1 MLTNIILILLILV
14 LLNFIK
20 ISPSTFNN
28 EPFKNNVPLKYNK
41 PFKNNKTLKCNK
53 PIKTNIPFKLNN
65 EPFIKKKIDIPLK
78 DLYFGKDQYVLKPEQ
93 NNNKLQYQ
101 DIQFN
106 YDNTTNIFDS
116 NKLGLNNKKL
126 KINNKKINNQEIIN
140 NFNKETKNAVVN
152 TSLYDISYPLD
163 FVSPD
168 ADTTPLIDQ
177 KILYDHRFLDMHKE
191 ELENIIHNIDNKDT
205 YNKEIKDIYDDM
217 ILDYKKINKKK
228 TPTNKNIKV
237 GGAFNETALPINQW
251 FYEEDNNE
259 LSFDPLQSLEL
270 SVIN

>member
-1 MLTNIILILLILV
+1 MLKNIILILLILV

-20 ISPSTFNN
+20 ISPSTKKCNNKPFKNN
-28 EPFKNNVPLKYNK
+28 EPFKNSVP
-41 PFKNNKTLKCNK
+41 LKCNK

-65 EPFIKKKIDIPLK
+65 EPFIKKKNIPLK
-78 DLYFGKDQYVLKPEQ
+78 DLYFGKDQYILKPEQ

-106 YDNTTNIFDS
+106 YDYNTNIFNYDKIAID
-116 NKLGLNNKKL
+116 NKKLNNKN
-126 KINNKKINNQEIIN
+126 IDNKKINNQEIIN
-140 NFNKETKNAVVN
+140 NFNKETKTAVVT
-152 TSLYDISYPLD
+152 TSLYNISYPLD

-177 KILYDHRFLDMHKE
+177 KILYDYRFLDMHKE
-191 ELENIIHNIDNKDT
+191 ELENIIHNIDNKDN

-237 GGAFNETALPINQW
+237 GGAFNETAFPVNQW